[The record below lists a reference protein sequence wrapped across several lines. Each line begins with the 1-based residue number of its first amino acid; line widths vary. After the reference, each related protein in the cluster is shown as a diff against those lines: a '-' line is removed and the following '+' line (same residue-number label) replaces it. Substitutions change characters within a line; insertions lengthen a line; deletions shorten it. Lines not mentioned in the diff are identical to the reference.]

1 MIPPADAIAH
11 PRTVVVHSDYASL
24 ALSAMVGSRWLYG
37 LTVDACFE
45 ELLSDGFQLLQVHH
59 HTHLEFLSAAS
70 TKMAIRVLLIIC
82 FTGY

>member
-1 MIPPADAIAH
+1 MIPPADAVAH
-11 PRTVVVHSDYASL
+11 PRTVVVHSDYAPL
-24 ALSAMVGSRWLYG
+24 ALSTMVGSRWLYG

-59 HTHLEFLSAAS
+59 HTNLEFLSAAS
-70 TKMAIRVLLIIC
+70 TKTAIRVLLIIC